1 MKFINLYHSIMENVL
16 GLVEDVHIDGIGT
29 MQAKTDTGNTGHNV
43 IHGIVKSQKN
53 GEVAFETVGNKVV
66 TMPYEDEIKV
76 HIGSGNK
83 ENRPVVKLNISINGK
98 KYENVPFSIAD
109 RSENTYKI
117 LLGEQFIKA
126 NGGIVDTTKED

>member
-1 MKFINLYHSIMENVL
+1 MENVL

-29 MQAKTDTGNTGHNV
+29 LQAKTDTGNTGHNV
-43 IHGIVKSQKN
+43 IHGIVKNTKN
-53 GEVAFETVGNKVV
+53 GEVTFETVGNKIV

-83 ENRPVVKLNISINGK
+83 ENRPVVKLNITINGK
-98 KYENVPFSIAD
+98 KYESVPFSVAD

-117 LLGEQFIKA
+117 LLGEEFIKA

>member
-1 MKFINLYHSIMENVL
+1 MENVL

-43 IHGIVKSQKN
+43 IHGIVKKQKN
-53 GEVAFETVGNKVV
+53 REVTFETVGGKII

-83 ENRPVVKLNISINGK
+83 ENRPVVKLNITINNK

-126 NGGIVDTTKED
+126 NGGIVDATKED